1 MPDSYSRK
9 QVVFTQGQMV
19 QVLDEMVRRD
29 FSVWSQ
35 NLDGRYLKRLEQ
47 PLMMRCKDKTAKLDI
62 NFDKLGYTN
71 TTYTQETQGIHIKV
85 YIHVG
90 SDTVY
95 WHCVLLSHT
104 KRYAVETKQFH
115 LNTKTQIHVCVTRT
129 VHMLIIYVVFMCSL
143 FQQPIEPVL

>member
-95 WHCVLLSHT
+95 WHLCTS
-104 KRYAVETKQFH
+104 
-115 LNTKTQIHVCVTRT
+115 
-129 VHMLIIYVVFMCSL
+129 
-143 FQQPIEPVL
+143 EPHKEICCRN